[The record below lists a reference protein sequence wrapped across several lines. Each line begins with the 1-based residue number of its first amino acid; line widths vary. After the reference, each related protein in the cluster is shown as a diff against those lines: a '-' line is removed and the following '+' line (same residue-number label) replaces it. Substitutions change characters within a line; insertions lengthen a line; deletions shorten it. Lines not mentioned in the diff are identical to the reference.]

1 MPFWES
7 QASLTFF
14 QWVARAAV
22 MFLWLLLIARL
33 MGQRSI
39 GQLHIFDFLVAVVIA
54 GTTAGAL
61 NSSTN
66 ALIGVLATTVT
77 LALLH
82 ILISYLAL
90 KNARFRRIVQDEP
103 LVIVQNGQLMEDTLR
118 QARFNLD
125 DLLLELRQKNIPNL
139 HDVEFAILES
149 GGKISVIPKSQAR
162 PLQPRD
168 LRIPTKYEGM
178 PVMLI
183 EDGNIIDDNLVRN
196 GLDNAW
202 LINQLQNYGID
213 DPKNVLVALLDTNGR
228 LFVGKKGQ
236 KFIYPNP
243 Q

>member
-14 QWVARAAV
+14 QWVARATV
-22 MFLWLLLIARL
+22 IFLWLLLIARL

-90 KNARFRRIVQDEP
+90 KNARFRRMVQDEP
-103 LVIVQNGQLMEDTLR
+103 LVIVQNGQLMEDTMR